1 MLDNKTIKLKAWNFD
16 TNRIEETGSKITA
29 YHVAQSLNLEN
40 FTALLDEFLNLGG
53 KGFREG
59 KLVGLQMRSTHR
71 TLQRL
76 AICFAFGLI
85 VGLSEQEYS
94 DPRNETAI
102 ETAQKIAK
110 MLEGGKELP
119 LGFYI

>member
-1 MLDNKTIKLKAWNFD
+1 MNTSHTIRLKAYNPD
-16 TNRIEETGSKITA
+16 TSRNEQTGESIDV
-29 YHVAQSLNLEN
+29 YSLAKSLTLEN
-40 FTALLDEFLNLGG
+40 FTALLDDYLNLGG

-59 KLVGLQMRSTHR
+59 RETGLQLRFTHR

-85 VGLSEQEYS
+85 AGLSEQEFT

-102 ETAQKIAK
+102 LTAKKVVQL
-110 MLEGGKELP
+110 LEAGELP
-119 LGFYI
+119 VGPYI